1 MFVRARRRLV
11 AAMLGRARRFRS
23 TQRGGFA
30 LRELKETGIIT
41 TAARRAAST
50 LTPERRHSQVEI
62 EQSLDQLSRWMD
74 GLFRIPGTGW
84 RFGLD
89 AIVGLIP
96 GVGDTATTIVGF
108 YVLAAGVRYRVSKA
122 TLLRMGLNIAVDY
135 VFGAIPVLGDLFDA
149 AWKSNQKNVELLRRR
164 ATVTAAEARSGR
176 LSDWLFVGLVMLCLL
191 ALLVGSIT
199 ILWFILRFL
208 SEQFSALF

>member
-1 MFVRARRRLV
+1 M
-11 AAMLGRARRFRS
+11 
-23 TQRGGFA
+23 
-30 LRELKETGIIT
+30 RELNQTISRTPRVEAL
-41 TAARRAAST
+41 TA
-50 LTPERRHSQVEI
+50 TPEKHRSQVEI

-96 GVGDTATTIVGF
+96 GIGDTATTIVSF
-108 YVLAAGVRYRVSKA
+108 YILAAGVRYRVSKA
-122 TLLRMGLNIAVDY
+122 TLLRMGFNIGLDY
-135 VFGAIPVLGDLFDA
+135 VFGSIPIIGDIFDA

-164 ATVTAAEARSGR
+164 ATVTSTDARHGR

-191 ALLVGSIT
+191 ALLLGSLAV
-199 ILWFILRFL
+199 LWFILKFL
-208 SEQFSALF
+208 GGQLANLF